1 MYERML
7 NKNVMPTVDEI
18 NNYIGKKSNEL
29 LKEFE
34 NELNNRYDII
44 KTLRFPY
51 GNFYGW
57 SFKFSHKKQH
67 LCDLFF
73 EKDTITIMISIP
85 SKVSEKVSKKVES
98 LLSKTKKLWEERY
111 PCGTGGWRKYQILN
125 REELVDVPSLLE
137 IKKKPIK

>member
-7 NKNVMPTVDEI
+7 NKDIVPKIDEI
-18 NNYIGKKSNEL
+18 NNYIGKKSEKL

-34 NELNNRYDII
+34 RELNNRYDIV

-51 GNFYGW
+51 GNSYGW

-73 EKDTITIMISIP
+73 EKDAITIMISIP
-85 SKVSEKVSKKVES
+85 SKVSGEVSKKVEN
-98 LLSKTKKLWEERY
+98 LLPKTKKIWEERY
-111 PCGTGGWRKYQILN
+111 PCGTGGWIKYRIFN
-125 REELVDVPSLLE
+125 REELVDVLSLLE
-137 IKKKPIK
+137 MKKKPIK